1 MGLIIGVVLA
11 GFALLG
17 GALFVLLGGASIIG
31 YATADLPISTILID
45 FNRIIKNTTIPIIP
59 LFTFAGYV
67 IAEGKAPERLVA
79 FARASV
85 GWLPGGIAVVVLGTC
100 AFFTTFTGASGV
112 TIIALGGLVYPIL
125 RQTYNEKFSLGLITA
140 SGSIGLL
147 FPPSIPLIL
156 YAIVAQ
162 VPIGTMFFAGII
174 PGMLILAILSV
185 YCCGWSVFKRT
196 ETTPFSLSVFAR
208 TLWEAKWELML
219 PFLVIGGIFSGQLQ
233 KTILTHLDKLL
244 PFLTLSE
251 ISPLVFTLDEVAA
264 LTVIYVCIVEI
275 CIHRSISVRT
285 LPRLVKESMLLVGAI
300 LIILGI
306 ALGLTGYLNTLEVP
320 MIVLNWIES
329 ITENKVITLIGLN
342 IFLLIIGCLMDIFSA
357 IIIIVPLLLPI
368 AEQFGIDK
376 VHLGIIIL
384 TNLEIGYLTPPVG
397 MNLFISSMK
406 FDKSVVLLYRSV
418 LLFIG
423 LLLIALILVTYI
435 PELSLWL
442 PRILGK
448 TSQPLL

>member
-1 MGLIIGVVLA
+1 MGFIIGIGLV

-31 YATADLPISTILID
+31 YAMAGEPISTILID
-45 FNRIIKNTTIPIIP
+45 FNRLTRNSTILIIP
-59 LFTFAGYV
+59 LFTFAGYI
-67 IAEGKAPERLVA
+67 IAEGKAPQRLVA

-147 FPPSIPLIL
+147 FPPSVPLIL
-156 YAIVAQ
+156 YAIIAQ
-162 VPIGTMFFAGII
+162 VPIDRMFLAGII
-174 PGMLILAILSV
+174 PGLLILGVLSV
-185 YCCGWSVFKRT
+185 YCSGWSVIKKT
-196 ETTPFSLSVFAR
+196 ETTPFDLTVFLK
-208 TLWEAKWELML
+208 TLWEAKWEL
-219 PFLVIGGIFSGQLQ
+219 
-233 KTILTHLDKLL
+233 LL
-244 PFLTLSE
+244 PFIVLGGILSG
-251 ISPLVFTLDEVAA
+251 VVTLDEAAA
-264 LTVIYVCIVEI
+264 LTAIYACIVEI
-275 CIHRSISVRT
+275 GIHRSISLKM
-285 LPRLVKESMLLVGAI
+285 LPRIVKESTLLVGAI

-306 ALGLTGYLNTLEVP
+306 ALGLTNYLITLDVP
-320 MIVLNWIES
+320 TIVLDWIQS
-329 ITENKVITLIGLN
+329 TTENRVITLIGLN
-342 IFLLIIGCLMDIFSA
+342 IFLLIVGCLMDIFSA
-357 IIIIVPLLLPI
+357 VIIVVPLLLPI

-376 VHLGIIIL
+376 AHLGIIVL

-406 FDKSVVLLYRSV
+406 FDRSVVMLYRSV
-418 LLFIG
+418 LLFIA
-423 LLLIALILVTYI
+423 LLLVALVLVTYV

-442 PRILGK
+442 PRVFGK
-448 TSQPLL
+448 TSVPLL

>member
-1 MGLIIGVVLA
+1 MGFIIGIGLV

-31 YATADLPISTILID
+31 YAMAGEPISTILID
-45 FNRIIKNTTIPIIP
+45 FNRLTRNSTILIIP
-59 LFTFAGYV
+59 LFTFAGYI
-67 IAEGKAPERLVA
+67 IAEGKAPQRLVA

-147 FPPSIPLIL
+147 FPPSVPLIL
-156 YAIVAQ
+156 YAIIAQ
-162 VPIGTMFFAGII
+162 VPIDRMFLAGII
-174 PGMLILAILSV
+174 PGLLILGVLSV
-185 YCCGWSVFKRT
+185 YCSGWSVIKKT
-196 ETTPFSLSVFAR
+196 ETTPFDLTVFLK
-208 TLWEAKWELML
+208 TLWAAKWEL
-219 PFLVIGGIFSGQLQ
+219 
-233 KTILTHLDKLL
+233 LL
-244 PFLTLSE
+244 PFIVLGGILSG
-251 ISPLVFTLDEVAA
+251 VVTLDEAAA
-264 LTVIYVCIVEI
+264 LTAIYACIVEI
-275 CIHRSISVRT
+275 GIHRSISLKV
-285 LPRLVKESMLLVGAI
+285 LPRIVKESTLLVGAI

-306 ALGLTGYLNTLEVP
+306 ALGLTNYLITLDVP
-320 MIVLNWIES
+320 TIVLDWIQS
-329 ITENKVITLIGLN
+329 TTENRVITLIGLN
-342 IFLLIIGCLMDIFSA
+342 IFLLIVGCLMDIFSA
-357 IIIIVPLLLPI
+357 VIIVVPLLLPI

-376 VHLGIIIL
+376 AHLGIIVL

-406 FDKSVVLLYRSV
+406 FDRSVVMLYRSV
-418 LLFIG
+418 LLFIA
-423 LLLIALILVTYI
+423 LLLVALVLVTYV

-442 PRILGK
+442 PRVFGK
-448 TSQPLL
+448 TSVPLL

>member
-1 MGLIIGVVLA
+1 MGLIIGIGLI

-31 YATADLPISTILID
+31 YAMAGEPISTILID
-45 FNRIIKNTTIPIIP
+45 FNRLTRNSTILIIP
-59 LFTFAGYV
+59 LFTFAGYI
-67 IAEGKAPERLVA
+67 IAEGKAPQRLVA

-147 FPPSIPLIL
+147 FPPSVPLIL
-156 YAIVAQ
+156 YAIIAQ
-162 VPIGTMFFAGII
+162 VPIDRMFLAGII
-174 PGMLILAILSV
+174 PGLLILGILSI
-185 YCCGWSVFKRT
+185 YCCGWSVLKKT
-196 ETTPFSLSVFAR
+196 ETTPFDLMVFLR
-208 TLWEAKWELML
+208 TLWKAKWELFL
-219 PFLVIGGIFSGQLQ
+219 PILILGGYLSG
-233 KTILTHLDKLL
+233 K
-244 PFLTLSE
+244 
-251 ISPLVFTLDEVAA
+251 VTLDETAA
-264 LTVIYVCIVEI
+264 LTVIYACVVEI
-275 CIHRSISVRT
+275 GIHRSISLKV
-285 LPRLVKESMLLVGAI
+285 LPRIVKESTLLVGAI

-306 ALGLTGYLNTLEVP
+306 ALGLTNYLITLDVP
-320 MIVLNWIES
+320 TTVLDWIQSTTES
-329 ITENKVITLIGLN
+329 RVITLIGLN
-342 IFLLIIGCLMDIFSA
+342 IFLLIVGCLMDIFSA
-357 IIIIVPLLLPI
+357 IIIVVPLLLPI

-376 VHLGIIIL
+376 AHLGIIVL

-406 FDKSVVLLYRSV
+406 FDRSVILLYRSV
-418 LLFIG
+418 LLFIA
-423 LLLIALILVTYI
+423 LLLVALVLVTYV

-442 PRILGK
+442 PKVFGK
-448 TSQPLL
+448 TSAPLF

>member
-1 MGLIIGVVLA
+1 MGLIIGIGLV

-31 YATADLPISTILID
+31 YATAGEPISTILID
-45 FNRIIKNTTIPIIP
+45 FNRLTRNSTILIIP
-59 LFTFAGYV
+59 LFTFAGYI
-67 IAEGKAPERLVA
+67 IAEGKAPQRLVA

-147 FPPSIPLIL
+147 FPPSVPLIL
-156 YAIVAQ
+156 YAIIAQ
-162 VPIGTMFFAGII
+162 VPIDRMFLAGII
-174 PGMLILAILSV
+174 PGLLILGILSF
-185 YCCGWSVFKRT
+185 YCSGWSVIKKT
-196 ETTPFSLSVFAR
+196 KTTPFDLTVFQK
-208 TLWEAKWELML
+208 TLWAAKWEL
-219 PFLVIGGIFSGQLQ
+219 
-233 KTILTHLDKLL
+233 LL
-244 PFLTLSE
+244 PFIVLGGILSG
-251 ISPLVFTLDEVAA
+251 IVTLDEAAA
-264 LTVIYVCIVEI
+264 LTAIYACIVEI
-275 CIHRSISVRT
+275 GIHRSVSLKV
-285 LPRLVKESMLLVGAI
+285 LPRIVKESTLLVGAI

-306 ALGLTGYLNTLEVP
+306 ALGLTNYLITLDVP
-320 MIVLNWIES
+320 TTVLDWIQS
-329 ITENKVITLIGLN
+329 TTENRVITLIGLN
-342 IFLLIIGCLMDIFSA
+342 VFLLIVGCLMDIFSA
-357 IIIIVPLLLPI
+357 VIIVVPLLLPI

-376 VHLGIIIL
+376 AHLGIIVL

-406 FDKSVVLLYRSV
+406 FDKPVVMLYRSV
-418 LLFIG
+418 LLFIA
-423 LLLIALILVTYI
+423 LLLVALVLVTYV

-442 PRILGK
+442 PRVFGK
-448 TSQPLL
+448 TSVPLL

>member
-1 MGLIIGVVLA
+1 MGLIIGIGLA
-11 GFALLG
+11 GFALFG

-31 YATADLPISTILID
+31 YAAADLPISVILID

-59 LFTFAGYV
+59 LFTFAGYI
-67 IAEGKAPERLVA
+67 IAEGKAPQRLVA

-125 RQTYNEKFSLGLITA
+125 RQTYNERFSLGLITA

-162 VPIGTMFFAGII
+162 EPIGTMFFAGII
-174 PGMLILAILSV
+174 PGMLILAILSA

-196 ETTPFSLSVFAR
+196 ETTPFSLSVFLR
-208 TLWEAKWELML
+208 TLWDAKWELIL
-219 PFLVIGGIFSGQLQ
+219 PFLVLGGIFKG
-233 KTILTHLDKLL
+233 IN
-244 PFLTLSE
+244 
-251 ISPLVFTLDEVAA
+251 LDEVAA

-275 CIHRSISVRT
+275 CIHRSISVKT

-320 MIVLNWIES
+320 MIVLDWIQS

-342 IFLLIIGCLMDIFSA
+342 IFLLIVGCLMDIFSA

-368 AEQFGIDK
+368 ADQFGIDK
-376 VHLGIIIL
+376 VHLGIIVL

-406 FDKSVVLLYRSV
+406 FDKSIVLLYRSV

-435 PELSLWL
+435 PDLSLWL
-442 PRILGK
+442 PRVLGK
-448 TSQPLL
+448 ISEPLL

>member
-1 MGLIIGVVLA
+1 MGLIIGIGLI

-31 YATADLPISTILID
+31 YAMAGEPISTILID
-45 FNRIIKNTTIPIIP
+45 FNRLTRNSTILIIP
-59 LFTFAGYV
+59 LFTFAGYI
-67 IAEGKAPERLVA
+67 IAEGKAPQRLVA

-147 FPPSIPLIL
+147 FPPSVPLIL
-156 YAIVAQ
+156 YAIIAQ
-162 VPIGTMFFAGII
+162 VPIDRMFLAGII
-174 PGMLILAILSV
+174 PGLLILGVLSI
-185 YCCGWSVFKRT
+185 YCCGWSVIKKT
-196 ETTPFSLSVFAR
+196 ETTPFDGRLFVR
-208 TLWEAKWELML
+208 TFWDAKWEML
-219 PFLVIGGIFSGQLQ
+219 LPILILGGILSG
-233 KTILTHLDKLL
+233 K
-244 PFLTLSE
+244 
-251 ISPLVFTLDEVAA
+251 VTLDEAAA
-264 LTVIYVCIVEI
+264 LTAIYACIVEI
-275 CIHRSISVRT
+275 CIHRSISLKV
-285 LPRLVKESMLLVGAI
+285 LPRIVKESTLLVGAI

-306 ALGLTGYLNTLEVP
+306 ALGLTNYLITLDVP
-320 MIVLNWIES
+320 TTVLDWIQAT
-329 ITENKVITLIGLN
+329 TENRVITLIGLN
-342 IFLLIIGCLMDIFSA
+342 IFLLIVGCLMDIFSA
-357 IIIIVPLLLPI
+357 VIIVVPLLLPI

-376 VHLGIIIL
+376 AHLGIIVL

-406 FDKSVVLLYRSV
+406 FDRSVILLYRSV
-418 LLFIG
+418 LLFIA
-423 LLLIALILVTYI
+423 LLLVALVLVTYV

-442 PRILGK
+442 PRVLGK
-448 TSQPLL
+448 TSEPLF

>member
-1 MGLIIGVVLA
+1 MGLIIGIGLI

-31 YATADLPISTILID
+31 YAMAGEPISTILID
-45 FNRIIKNTTIPIIP
+45 FNRLTRNSTILIIP
-59 LFTFAGYV
+59 LFTFAGYI
-67 IAEGKAPERLVA
+67 IAEGKAPQRLVA

-147 FPPSIPLIL
+147 FPPSVPLIL
-156 YAIVAQ
+156 YAIIAQ
-162 VPIGTMFFAGII
+162 VPIDRMFLAGII
-174 PGMLILAILSV
+174 PGLLILGILSI
-185 YCCGWSVFKRT
+185 YCCGWSVLKKT
-196 ETTPFSLSVFAR
+196 ETTPFDLMVFLR
-208 TLWEAKWELML
+208 TLWEAKWELFL
-219 PFLVIGGIFSGQLQ
+219 PFIVLGGILSG
-233 KTILTHLDKLL
+233 I
-244 PFLTLSE
+244 
-251 ISPLVFTLDEVAA
+251 VTLDEAAA
-264 LTVIYVCIVEI
+264 LTAIYACIVEI
-275 CIHRSISVRT
+275 GIHRSISLRV
-285 LPRLVKESMLLVGAI
+285 LPRIVKESTLLVGAI

-306 ALGLTGYLNTLEVP
+306 ALGLTNYLITLDVP
-320 MIVLNWIES
+320 TTVLDWIQAT
-329 ITENKVITLIGLN
+329 TENRVITLIGLN
-342 IFLLIIGCLMDIFSA
+342 IFLLIVGCLMDIFSA
-357 IIIIVPLLLPI
+357 VIIVVPLLLPI

-376 VHLGIIIL
+376 AHLGIIVL

-406 FDKSVVLLYRSV
+406 FDRSVILLYRSV
-418 LLFIG
+418 LLFIA
-423 LLLIALILVTYI
+423 LLLVALVLVTYV

-442 PRILGK
+442 PQVFGK
-448 TSQPLL
+448 TSAPLF